1 MHRAITTLEQK
12 IQTLFERNLVTLL
25 TRHLDTQILALELA
39 RTLEHYLI
47 MPDQPQPGVAPH
59 HYTLTIHPE
68 TASDMNI
75 AVPDLK
81 TYLSTQITDIV
92 KSLGLMLVVLPQIS
106 IKEDIA
112 IGRRSIKITA
122 EVVDLSNSETRQMT
136 PLGTGQSDSGIYHNA
151 YIIVD
156 GNYCHTLSKS
166 MITIGRNL
174 DNDIIIENPDISRS
188 HAQIRLRINK
198 WVLYDTNS
206 SSGTRVNNQQAK
218 EQILE
223 NGDVI
228 SIGSTTL
235 IFVDASSDA
244 RADTINH
251 NHNADTIPIYGQTSE
266 Q

>member
-1 MHRAITTLEQK
+1 MYKSITKLELK
-12 IQTLFERNLVTLL
+12 IQSLFERNLVILL

-39 RTLEHYLI
+39 RILEHSLI
-47 MPDQPQPGVAPH
+47 TPDQPQTGVAPH

-81 TYLSTQITDIV
+81 IYMSTQITEIV
-92 KSLGLMLVVLPQIS
+92 RSLGLMLVVLPQIS

-112 IGRRSIKITA
+112 IDRRSIKITA
-122 EVVDLSNSETRQMT
+122 EAVDLSNSETRQMT
-136 PLGTGQSDSGIYHNA
+136 PLDTGQSDSGIYDNA

-156 GNYCHTLSKS
+156 GDYCHTLSKS

-174 DNDIIIENPDISRS
+174 GNDIIIENPDISRS

-206 SSGTRVNNQQAK
+206 SSGTRLNNQQVK

-228 SIGSTTL
+228 SIGSTSL
-235 IFVDASSDA
+235 IFVNTSGDA
-244 RADTINH
+244 RTDAVNH
-251 NHNADTIPIYGQTSE
+251 NHHADTIPIYGQTS
-266 Q
+266 